1 MRRWLLMLCGLL
13 LASWLSPVKGTD
25 VGELRPVELLQV
37 YRKGDKVIMSTDTGD
52 VGTGTTLK
60 AAWKNLKETTP
71 GAIFLETADY
81 LLLTVETEELLSE
94 LSRLLRPGA
103 EVCLVERAVD
113 EKEAT
118 AWLAAHPPGVPL
130 RSVRY
135 GGKTAPLLCLTEGRF
150 TIVK

>member
-13 LASWLSPVKGTD
+13 LAAWLSPVNGTD
-25 VGELRPVELLQV
+25 VGELQPVELLQV
-37 YRKGDKVIMSTDTGD
+37 YRKGDKVVMSTDTGD
-52 VGTGTTLK
+52 VGTGFTLK

-71 GAIFLETADY
+71 GTIFLETADY

-103 EVCLVERAVD
+103 EVCLVEGAVD
-113 EKEAT
+113 ERKAAE
-118 AWLAAHPPGVPL
+118 WLAAHPPGVPL

-135 GGKTAPLLCLTEGRF
+135 GEETAPLLCLKEGRF
-150 TIVK
+150 TITE